1 MTAPPTPPA
10 ASQTPPVPSAPTRR
24 FPALLR
30 FEVAGYQLFP
40 GPGGQGGISY
50 DVPRGVTVV
59 VGINGLGK
67 TTLLTA
73 LFRALAG
80 PREWKS
86 RPLDAPAGSTP
97 ITLSDWRQADYF
109 RDRVA
114 DDAADATV
122 SVTVGFGGGRL
133 AVTRALRDLRVTAL
147 VVDGVEREASQDAY
161 EAAVLELSGFAQFE
175 EFFLALRYLVF
186 LFEDRQSLV
195 WDRSAQAD
203 VLRLLF
209 YDETISH
216 EVRRLFDEIQ
226 QLDSQF
232 RNTRAQVTRLRAE
245 AATARGAA
253 DGEGAGGGA
262 LEARIRA
269 AETTEQALGDRFDAA
284 RDALERADERR
295 RDLRQRREDA
305 RRAYEAR
312 VREYERL
319 EQQHYAT
326 LFPNLKEVTQ
336 YLFARLG
343 SAGGCLVC
351 GNQAPDA
358 HARLRACAAE
368 GRCPVCDSTPE
379 RQERVVPA
387 HEVST
392 RRLEDHDRRV
402 LEAKREADTAVAA
415 AEEAAAA
422 FEAAGAAL
430 AALEDDLALAQRE
443 LRHLAGQRP
452 AGQAERT
459 QIDRAL
465 RTLEVNFQR
474 QQGALTGKEDEFE
487 RVIARG
493 ESRIGDL
500 AAAVIERF
508 RRFAR
513 AFLAESCDLVY
524 ETDRRRI
531 GQQGRQFEF
540 PVFRVRM
547 TSAVSPDTLQERST
561 AAGVSES
568 QREFIDLAFRMAL
581 IDVAAAGDAAMLV
594 LETPEASLDT
604 VFVARA
610 GQLLGHFATAGG
622 GVGNRLIAS
631 SNLTRGEMIGALLGA
646 VPPEDP
652 APADEAYTLPPEQR
666 APRVIDLLSAAAPNA
681 ALRTYEGR
689 YRRALE
695 DALYPEREVATP
707 RTPS

>member
-1 MTAPPTPPA
+1 MTVPLIAPA
-10 ASQTPPVPSAPTRR
+10 AAQPPLAPTRR

-30 FEVAGYQLFP
+30 FEVAGYELFP
-40 GPGGQGGISY
+40 GPGGQGGITY

-114 DDAADATV
+114 DDAADAMV
-122 SVTVGFGGGRL
+122 SVTVAFGGGRL

-147 VVDGVEREASQDAY
+147 AVDGVEREPSQEAY
-161 EAAVLELSGFAQFE
+161 EGAVLELSGFAEFE

-186 LFEDRQSLV
+186 LFEDRQPLV

-209 YDETISH
+209 YDEAISR
-216 EVRRLFDEIQ
+216 EVRKLFDQIQ
-226 QLDSQF
+226 QLDSRF
-232 RNTRAQVTRLRAE
+232 RNTRAQVTKLRAE
-245 AATARGAA
+245 AAVARGG
-253 DGEGAGGGA
+253 DGAGDGAVDGA

-269 AETTEQALGDRFDAA
+269 AETTEQALTDRFDAA
-284 RDALERADERR
+284 REALDQADERR
-295 RDLRQRREDA
+295 QLKRQEREDK
-305 RRAYEAR
+305 RRSYEAQ

-319 EQQHYAT
+319 EQQHYTT
-326 LFPNLKEVTQ
+326 LFPRLEEVTQ

-351 GNQAPDA
+351 GNRAPDA

-387 HEVST
+387 HEVSA
-392 RRLEDHDRRV
+392 RRLEEHDRRV
-402 LEAKREADTAVAA
+402 STAKDAADAAVAA
-415 AEEAAAA
+415 AEEAA
-422 FEAAGAAL
+422 EAYKQAGNAL
-430 AALEDDLALAQRE
+430 AALEEELARAQRE

-452 AGQAERT
+452 ASQAERT
-459 QIDRAL
+459 QLERAL
-465 RTLEVNFQR
+465 RTVEANLQR
-474 QQGALTGKEDEFE
+474 DQAELTGREDEFE

-493 ESRIGDL
+493 ERRVSDL
-500 AAAVIERF
+500 AEAVIGRF

-524 ETDRRRI
+524 EKDRRRI

-547 TSAVSPDTLQERST
+547 TSAVAPDTLQERGT
-561 AAGVSES
+561 AAAVSES

-581 IDVAAAGDAAMLV
+581 IDTAADGDAAMLV

-610 GQLLGHFATAGG
+610 GQLLGLFANGGG

-646 VPPEDP
+646 VSPED
-652 APADEAYTLPPEQR
+652 AGTDAVYALPPEQR
-666 APRVIDLLSAAAPNA
+666 RARVVDLLDLAARNA

-689 YRRALE
+689 YRRALDE
-695 DALYPEREVATP
+695 ALYPERAVAAP
-707 RTPS
+707 NAEP